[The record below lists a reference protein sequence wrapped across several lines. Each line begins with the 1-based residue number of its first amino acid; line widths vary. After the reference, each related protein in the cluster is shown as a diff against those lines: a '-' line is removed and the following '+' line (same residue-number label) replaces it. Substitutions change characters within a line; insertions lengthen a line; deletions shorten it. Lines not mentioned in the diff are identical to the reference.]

1 MALVRFA
8 DPRHHRRVVG
18 AGVEFVRT
26 VEGIDM
32 TTIPE
37 MCMAYTE
44 VFRTLKIELTFM
56 LVIGVG
62 IGYWVRRLE
71 E

>member
-1 MALVRFA
+1 
-8 DPRHHRRVVG
+8 
-18 AGVEFVRT
+18 
-26 VEGIDM
+26 M